1 MSVRG
6 GEKGGAAFLHWLAAR
21 GPGLCSRPPPLRTM
35 GILDIILAIILPPLA
50 VFLKKGLGKDFII
63 NILLTICLLW
73 VGGIIHAI
81 WAMSR
86 KD

>member
-1 MSVRG
+1 MPFAVV
-6 GEKGGAAFLHWLAAR
+6 KKAMGASGIGLQPSGA
-21 GPGLCSRPPPLRTM
+21 GPVLTWPPLPTM
-35 GILDIILAIILPPLA
+35 GIIDIILAIILPPLA